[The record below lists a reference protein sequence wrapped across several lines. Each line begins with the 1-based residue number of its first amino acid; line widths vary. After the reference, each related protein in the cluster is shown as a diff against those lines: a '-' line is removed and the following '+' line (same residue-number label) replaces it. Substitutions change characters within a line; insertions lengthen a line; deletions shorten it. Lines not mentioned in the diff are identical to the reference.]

1 MPRSI
6 LLTDTPQ
13 PSTPLL
19 TLLESHLPHSLPV
32 LRRLQFALKFPG
44 GSTPHTH
51 VLYAR
56 NDDDDNNGE
65 EQQQKNGEGA
75 GERRGTRKGHFAAA
89 CVDLSRAP
97 ETEVW
102 VYSTLEDGVNR
113 RRDGSGVGLGVR
125 ERSGVNGDRGHE
137 GDEMGKEE
145 EEEEEEK
152 EEEKESMDLMLAV
165 LRRIG
170 RIAAATESRRK
181 EDGAGMKV
189 LIGSLHETVRQG
201 LLARGVEM
209 DKSANIGPELEWE
222 FCGKWLFRVEELPVA
237 GDEGLPEG
245 MRWDRVMKADVET
258 IRARSSINRQE

>member
-32 LRRLQFALKFPG
+32 LRRLQFALKFLG

-56 NDDDDNNGE
+56 YDDDDNNNNNNGE
-65 EQQQKNGEGA
+65 EQQQQTNGEGA

-102 VYSTLEDGVNR
+102 VYSSLEDGVNR
-113 RRDGSGVGLGVR
+113 GGGC
-125 ERSGVNGDRGHE
+125 
-137 GDEMGKEE
+137 
-145 EEEEEEK
+145 
-152 EEEKESMDLMLAV
+152 
-165 LRRIG
+165 
-170 RIAAATESRRK
+170 IAAATESRRK

-209 DKSANIGPELEWE
+209 DKSANIGPELDWE
-222 FCGKWLFRVEELPVA
+222 FCGKWLFRVEDLPVA

-245 MRWDRVMKADVET
+245 MRWDRAMKADVET

>member
-32 LRRLQFALKFPG
+32 LRRLQFALNFPG

-56 NDDDDNNGE
+56 YDDNGE
-65 EQQQKNGEGA
+65 EQQTNREGT
-75 GERRGTRKGHFAAA
+75 GERQGKKRKGHFAAA

-102 VYSTLEDGVNR
+102 VYSSLEDGIN
-113 RRDGSGVGLGVR
+113 RRDGSGAGLGGQG
-125 ERSGVNGDRGHE
+125 RSGVNGDRGDEH
-137 GDEMGKEE
+137 DEMGKEE
-145 EEEEEEK
+145 EEK
-152 EEEKESMDLMLAV
+152 QAMDLVLAV
-165 LRRIG
+165 LKRIG
-170 RIAAATESRRK
+170 AIAAATESGRQ
-181 EDGAGMKV
+181 EDGMKV
-189 LIGSLHETVRQG
+189 LIGSLHETIRQG
-201 LLARGVEM
+201 LLARGVKM

-222 FCGKWLFRVEELPVA
+222 FCGKWLFRVEDLPVA

-245 MRWDRVMKADVET
+245 MRWDRVTKVDVET